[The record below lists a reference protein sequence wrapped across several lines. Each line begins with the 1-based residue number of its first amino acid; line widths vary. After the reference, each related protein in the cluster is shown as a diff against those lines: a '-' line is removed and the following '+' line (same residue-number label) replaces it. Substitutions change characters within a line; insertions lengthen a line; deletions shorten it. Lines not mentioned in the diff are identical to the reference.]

1 MSFSP
6 SYVAILVLGLH
17 DKFAQMTHVTP
28 PSPTQVNLVASNETM
43 KFLQVH
49 PSTTQLWN
57 KDVWFV
63 GIFKY
68 S

>member
-6 SYVAILVLGLH
+6 SYLAILFLGLH
-17 DKFAQMTHVTP
+17 VKFAQMTHVSP
-28 PSPTQVNLVASNETM
+28 PTQVNLVASNETM

>member
-6 SYVAILVLGLH
+6 SYLAILFLGLH
-17 DKFAQMTHVTP
+17 VKFAQMTHVTHP
-28 PSPTQVNLVASNETM
+28 AQVNLVASNESM
-43 KFLQVH
+43 KFLQVR

-63 GIFKY
+63 GLLKY

>member
-6 SYVAILVLGLH
+6 SYLAILFLGLH
-17 DKFAQMTHVTP
+17 VKFAQMTHVTP
-28 PSPTQVNLVASNETM
+28 STQVNLAASNEIM
-43 KFLQVH
+43 KFLQVC
-49 PSTTQLWN
+49 PSITQLWN

-63 GIFKY
+63 GLLKY

>member
-49 PSTTQLWN
+49 PSTTQL
-57 KDVWFV
+57 
-63 GIFKY
+63 
-68 S
+68 